1 MSLFKV
7 SPVIFA
13 VGEEYQITVPVGEA
27 CVMCIR
33 VGKKWYHD
41 ESNGILRSFIFTKLP
56 FL

>member
-1 MSLFKV
+1 MSLVKV

-33 VGKKWYHD
+33 VNKKYYYD
-41 ESNGILRSFIFTKLP
+41 ESNGILRSFIFTKFP